1 MLILIKIWR
10 NLINTSITKFN
21 CINKRISKIK
31 DTYKFI
37 NSSMTTID
45 FEKYLGFVI
54 TTFC

>member
-1 MLILIKIWR
+1 MLTLIKIWS
-10 NLINTSITKFN
+10 NLINTSIIKFN

-37 NSSMTTID
+37 NSFMTNN
-45 FEKYLGFVI
+45 FGKYLGFVI

>member
-1 MLILIKIWR
+1 MLILIKIYR